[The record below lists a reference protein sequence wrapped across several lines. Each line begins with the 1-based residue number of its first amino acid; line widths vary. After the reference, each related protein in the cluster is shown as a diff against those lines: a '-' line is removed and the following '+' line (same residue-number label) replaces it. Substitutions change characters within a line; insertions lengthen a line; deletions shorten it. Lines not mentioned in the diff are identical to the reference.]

1 MINYYLRPDGTQVKV
16 DGDNQTITNVV
27 NKTDQKIL
35 GHFTSTDYYNRVS
48 EDAINLN
55 WPISN
60 ETDFN
65 TAKVFV
71 LDYLTNNA

>member
-16 DGDNQTITNVV
+16 DGDNQTISNVV
-27 NKTDQKIL
+27 NKEDQKII
-35 GHFTSTDYYNRVS
+35 GHFTGTDYYNRVS
-48 EDAINLN
+48 TDAVNLN
-55 WPISN
+55 WPLSN

-65 TAKVFV
+65 TAKTFV